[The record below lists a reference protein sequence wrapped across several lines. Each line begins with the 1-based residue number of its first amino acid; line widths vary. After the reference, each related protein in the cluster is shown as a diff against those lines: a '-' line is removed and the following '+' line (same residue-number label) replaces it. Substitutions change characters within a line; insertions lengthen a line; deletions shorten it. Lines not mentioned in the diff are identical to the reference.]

1 MRKKIHSQ
9 LWIYFACLI
18 FLLLL
23 IVFFIFISL
32 MLLLGVLGLIVTQK
46 ESHVFPL
53 LFILLISLLIGLCI
67 SGFTSHR
74 ILQPIDHLRK
84 AMSAVAKGD
93 FSIQLAEEQ
102 RIDEVQQL
110 YHDFNKMVK
119 DLSSIETLRNDFVSN
134 ISHEFKTPIATIQGY
149 IQLLQSPDLDSQEQ
163 QLYLQRIAKSS
174 QQLSQLTENI
184 LKLTKLET
192 QEIALERKSFSL
204 DEQLR
209 QVILL
214 LQPKWEKNDL
224 QLELELPS
232 LIYNGNEELLY
243 QVWLNVLDNAIKYS
257 RPGGLLAVRL
267 AQENQQLVITIKD
280 SGIGMDEQ
288 QRQHMF
294 DKFYQG
300 DTSRKTK
307 GNGLGLALVKQ
318 IIDLHGGTIE
328 VLSEPKIGTTFTI
341 YLPITEKI
349 QIKLKKGIHLFTIS

>member
-32 MLLLGVLGLIVTQK
+32 MILLGVLGLIVTQK

-93 FSIQLAEEQ
+93 FSIQLKEEQ

-134 ISHEFKTPIATIQGY
+134 ISHEFKTPLATIQGY
-149 IQLLQSPDLDSQEQ
+149 IQLLQSPDLDANEQ

-174 QQLSQLTENI
+174 QQLSLLSENI

-192 QEIALERKSFSL
+192 QEIALERKPFLL

-214 LQPKWEKNDL
+214 LQPKWEKN
-224 QLELELPS
+224 QLELELD
-232 LIYNGNEELLY
+232 LAAITYNGNEELLY
-243 QVWLNVLDNAIKYS
+243 QVWLNVIDNAIKYS
-257 RPGGLLAVRL
+257 QPGGLLAVS
-267 AQENQQLVITIKD
+267 AISDATQLTVSVTD
-280 SGIGMDEQ
+280 NGIGMTEEQ
-288 QRQHMF
+288 QKHIF

-307 GNGLGLALVKQ
+307 GNGLGLSLAKQ
-318 IIDLHGGTIE
+318 IVELHGGTIK
-328 VLSEPKIGTTFTI
+328 VLSEPKKGTTFNI
-341 YLPITEKI
+341 CLPISTKN
-349 QIKLKKGIHLFTIS
+349 SN